1 MSEID
6 EEEGHTSSIKTPKQ
20 LIAVLVSAFL
30 FPVLTIILLAQ
41 LVTGDRTVDQNDPV
55 YSDEAVAKRL
65 KPVGRLIVASDSP
78 QADETVGVTSQ
89 TAGVVAAPAAAA
101 DGADRIKTIYTASC
115 AACHTSGAAGA
126 PKLGDKSTW
135 ASRIKSGTDTL
146 YNSALKGKNAMPAK
160 GGNAAFREQQLGRA
174 RIRAIVG
181 QRPDIAAADVA
192 VNVIADQ
199 VGKTRGL
206 LRQLGMFVE
215 VCHGRH

>member
-41 LVTGDRTVDQNDPV
+41 LVTGDRTVDQNDPI

-78 QADETVGVTSQ
+78 QADENVDVASQ
-89 TAGVVAAPAAAA
+89 ASAVAAPAAAA
-101 DGADRIKTIYTASC
+101 DGPDRIKTIYTTSC

-160 GGNAAFREQQLGRA
+160 GGNASLS
-174 RIRAIVG
+174 
-181 QRPDIAAADVA
+181 DADVKA
-192 VNVIADQ
+192 VVDYMVSQA
-199 VGKTRGL
+199 K
-206 LRQLGMFVE
+206 
-215 VCHGRH
+215 

>member
-20 LIAVLVSAFL
+20 LITVLVSAFL

-41 LVTGDRTVDQNDPV
+41 LVTGDRTVDQNDPI
-55 YSDEAVAKRL
+55 YSDEAIAKRL
-65 KPVGRLIVASDSP
+65 KPVGRLIVASDST
-78 QADETVGVTSQ
+78 QADENVGVASQ
-89 TAGVVAAPAAAA
+89 AGAAAAVAAPAAAA

-135 ASRIKSGTDTL
+135 GPRIKSGADVL

-160 GGNAAFREQQLGRA
+160 GGNASLS
-174 RIRAIVG
+174 
-181 QRPDIAAADVA
+181 DADVKA
-192 VNVIADQ
+192 VVDYMVSQA
-199 VGKTRGL
+199 K
-206 LRQLGMFVE
+206 
-215 VCHGRH
+215 